1 MRETA
6 STMFRVPMPLIPY
19 FFLAAF
25 VAGGALW
32 HLGDLKSQQGTQTI
46 SSTAVQLGGPFSLTD
61 QNGMPRTDADFRG
74 RYMLMF
80 FGYTYCPDVCPT
92 TLAVMS
98 AALDM
103 MGQRAER
110 IVPIFV
116 TVDPKR
122 DTPETMKTYLS
133 AFGPRWVGLTGT
145 PDEIAAIAKA
155 YRVYFKINAGEDGN
169 YTVDHSGVVYL
180 MKPDGSYLANYSLAN
195 APDTMAADLTRRT
208 IAAR

>member
-1 MRETA
+1 
-6 STMFRVPMPLIPY
+6 MFRIPVPFIPY

-25 VAGGALW
+25 VAAGALW

-46 SSTAVQLGGPFSLTD
+46 SSTATQLGGPFTLTD
-61 QNGMPRTDADFRG
+61 QNGMQRSDTDFRG
-74 RYMLMF
+74 KYMLIF

-103 MGQRAER
+103 MGPRAER
-110 IVPIFV
+110 IVPVFV
-116 TVDPKR
+116 TVDPNR
-122 DTPETMKTYLS
+122 DTPEAMKTYLS
-133 AFGPRWVGLTGT
+133 AFGARWVGLTGT
-145 PDEIAAIAKA
+145 PDEIAAMAKA
-155 YRVYFKINAGEDGN
+155 YRVYYRVNAGEGDN

-195 APDTMAADLTRRT
+195 SPDTMAADLTRRT
-208 IAAR
+208 ISGR

>member
-1 MRETA
+1 MSDCRA
-6 STMFRVPMPLIPY
+6 MFRVPLPLIPL

-25 VAGGALW
+25 VAAGALW
-32 HLGDLKSQQGTQTI
+32 RLGDLRSGTGTQTL
-46 SSTAVQLGGPFSLTD
+46 SSTPTQLGGPFSLTD
-61 QNGMPRTDADFRG
+61 QNGIRRTEADYRG
-74 RYMLMF
+74 KYMLIF

-98 AALDM
+98 AALEM
-103 MGQRAER
+103 MGPRADR
-110 IVPIFV
+110 IVPVFI

-122 DTPETMKTYLS
+122 DKPETLKTYLE

-145 PDEIAAIAKA
+145 SDEIAAVAKE
-155 YRVYFKINAGEDGN
+155 YRVYYRENSGEGDN

-195 APDTMAADLTRRT
+195 QPDLMAADLTRRT
-208 IAAR
+208 ISAR